1 MPWFSLVMPGSWIP
15 ASGIPYVSRIPHT
28 SGTMRTDT
36 DTHRKLSKEQMM
48 AALDEVVKKRYS
60 VVGDLAV
67 KAVEQAIEAAVS
79 LEEIHFHTSPRTA
92 HASRIIWAKQ
102 KFPSLAKEIDAL
114 WGAYGALGYEGVDG
128 ERAERVIRA
137 MERVLDEIGKNAF
150 WI

>member
-1 MPWFSLVMPGSWIP
+1 
-15 ASGIPYVSRIPHT
+15 
-28 SGTMRTDT
+28 MRTDT
-36 DTHRKLSKEQMM
+36 DIHRKLSKEKME

-67 KAVEQAIEAAVS
+67 KAVEQAIEAAAS

-92 HASRIIWAKQ
+92 HVNRISWAKQ
-102 KFPSLAKEIDAL
+102 KFPSLAKEIDEL

-137 MERVLDEIGKNAF
+137 MERVLDEIGKRTHLRF
-150 WI
+150 R